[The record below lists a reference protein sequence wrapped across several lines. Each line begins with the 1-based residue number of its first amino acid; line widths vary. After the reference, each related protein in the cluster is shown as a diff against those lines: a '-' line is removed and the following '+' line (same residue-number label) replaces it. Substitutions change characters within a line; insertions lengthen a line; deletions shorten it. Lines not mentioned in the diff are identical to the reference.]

1 MTRCDELDLWKAE
14 QCPWPFR
21 FKLQQR
27 TVITHSPRLHGQNMA
42 AASQVAR
49 EAWHIFVSH
58 TRADLYQHMD
68 SVLDEAQTRWRSYP
82 GNRGRFDVGPFQ
94 LHTIDWYL
102 INRNW
107 DGWLQLVYRWA
118 EHSLK
123 ELHRMVFQL
132 DTVCGW
138 AQLVFRGRKE
148 IAMDE
153 NLYLALEETKN
164 VLGCFCRGWEIAC
177 RNMTLLEWCA
187 FGGSTSAAARR
198 HMPPAAFENP
208 FERRQPVSD
217 VAPL

>member
-1 MTRCDELDLWKAE
+1 
-14 QCPWPFR
+14 
-21 FKLQQR
+21 
-27 TVITHSPRLHGQNMA
+27 MA

-58 TRADLYQHMD
+58 TRSDLYQHMD
-68 SVLDEAQTRWRSYP
+68 SVQTEAYVRWRSYP
-82 GNRGRFDVGPFQ
+82 GNRGRVDVGSPFQ

-107 DGWLQLVYRWA
+107 DGWLQVVHRWA
-118 EHSLK
+118 EHSLT

-164 VLGCFCRGWEIAC
+164 VLGCFCRGWEITC
-177 RNMTLLEWCA
+177 RNMTLQEWCA
-187 FGGSTSAAARR
+187 FGGSTCAAARR
-198 HMPPAAFENP
+198 HMPPPAFENP
-208 FERRQPVSD
+208 FERRQAVSD

>member
-1 MTRCDELDLWKAE
+1 
-14 QCPWPFR
+14 
-21 FKLQQR
+21 
-27 TVITHSPRLHGQNMA
+27 MA

-58 TRADLYQHMD
+58 TRSDLYQHMD
-68 SVLDEAQTRWRSYP
+68 SVQAEAIVKWRSFP
-82 GNRGRFDVGPFQ
+82 RNRGRCDVGPFQ

-107 DGWLQLVYRWA
+107 DGWLQLVHRWA
-118 EHSLK
+118 EHSLT

-208 FERRQPVSD
+208 FERRQAVSD